1 MPPPDRGAL
10 LSRLREVYPREVER
24 AGRIGLVRAP
34 GRVNLIG
41 EHTDYNDGWV
51 LPAAIDLETWIAYA
65 PSGDR
70 RVELLVTSDGER
82 DGFDLDAI
90 GPARGSW
97 IDTVAGIAWA
107 LQEDGVALRGVRG
120 MVGTTI
126 PIGSGLS
133 SSAALQVASAW
144 AVTEDRPPIEPM
156 QLALLARRAENEY
169 VGVRSGIMDQFA
181 SAHGRTDAALLLDC
195 RSLEWEAVPLPLD
208 EYAVVICDTRS
219 PRRLETSEYN
229 LRRAQ
234 CEEAVRVIA
243 VHHPEVR
250 ALRDVTPEML
260 AANAEELDAV
270 VGRRAEHVVH
280 ENARVMAAVA
290 ALRAG
295 DMRTLGRLFTES
307 HRSLGEL
314 YEVTSPELDAL
325 VQIAAAMPGVAAA
338 RMTGAGFGGCTVN
351 LVRHEAVGELADAVA
366 AEYQRR
372 IGRQPAVYSVNLAQ
386 AAGELRHD

>member
-250 ALRDVTPEML
+250 ALRDVTPQML
-260 AANAEELDAV
+260 AANAQELDAV

-325 VQIAAAMPGVAAA
+325 VQIAAAVPGVAAA

-351 LVRHEAVGELADAVA
+351 LVRHEAVAELADAVA
-366 AEYQRR
+366 AEYPRR
-372 IGRQPAVYSVNLAQ
+372 IGREAAVYSVNLAR
-386 AAGELRHD
+386 AAGE